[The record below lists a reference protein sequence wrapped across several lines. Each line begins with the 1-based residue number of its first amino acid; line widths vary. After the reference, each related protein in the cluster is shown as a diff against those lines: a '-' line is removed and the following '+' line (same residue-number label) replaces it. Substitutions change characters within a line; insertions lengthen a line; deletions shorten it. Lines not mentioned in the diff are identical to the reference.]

1 MAWGSVGLDPLL
13 SMFSGRTA
21 MLKKE
26 LIVEKKEQHI
36 RQLENIFTEFHFI
49 NKLNIPEIHVK
60 GFVYYAVENTSFTW
74 VLDTNNRISIEFLL
88 AELAEKYL
96 KIISSEKQ

>member
-36 RQLENIFTEFHFI
+36 RQLEKMFNHLDPGHIMNPGKLLPEDKNEFGRR
-49 NKLNIPEIHVK
+49 N
-60 GFVYYAVENTSFTW
+60 
-74 VLDTNNRISIEFLL
+74 
-88 AELAEKYL
+88 AECGKRGGG
-96 KIISSEKQ
+96 